1 MEPERFVYT
10 WISASEG
17 RQVKESITEFVE
29 ALQNLGKFRL
39 EPGLS
44 EAMALE
50 GTQEMIKETL
60 KETQGKRG

>member
-29 ALQNLGKFRL
+29 ALQDLGKFRL
-39 EPGLS
+39 EPSLS

-50 GTQEMIKETL
+50 GAQEMIKETL